1 MGSPMGV
8 GPSYRV
14 EKMMRGNNY
23 AEAGMRI
30 IKEIVF
36 GRVKA
41 YNLIQMF
48 QFVTMEKYHQ
58 YRLLGHSTQQVSA
71 RHCITL

>member
-1 MGSPMGV
+1 MMMGNHT
-8 GPSYRV
+8 
-14 EKMMRGNNY
+14 NNY

-48 QFVTMEKYHQ
+48 TVTMD
-58 YRLLGHSTQQVSA
+58 SWT
-71 RHCITL
+71 